1 MKALNTIPQEEYA
14 ERLFK
19 AMQRMTKRIY
29 NRWQF
34 EEESL
39 ARKADNQGDEEKAL
53 RHEFNAIALDWAAQA
68 IIMTPTQIKERLKMN
83 KPIK

>member
-14 ERLFK
+14 ERLFA
-19 AMQRMTKRIY
+19 AMQRMRKRIY
-29 NRWQF
+29 NHWQF

-53 RHEFNAIALDWAAQA
+53 RHEFNTIALDWAAQA
-68 IIMTPTQIKERLKMN
+68 IVMTPTQIKERLKMKN
-83 KPIK
+83 Q